1 MVESSAI
8 ISGLIDRKPSFLRS
22 KAVLIALGFIA
33 GLAGCSGS
41 TELTAEQTDESIVT
55 ATSTE
60 NSIAKRQQQEKDT
73 AAAKEATEPFLV
85 PSIEIKGGQALIT
98 WIDNPDDKIDLPNE
112 VIPSVP
118 VIVGCVENFPFST
131 RRVGGGGSGTGYGVA
146 ELSIEGPV
154 CDDFKISEEDLKDI
168 FGDDQAGATT
178 TTLG

>member
-60 NSIAKRQQQEKDT
+60 NSIAKRQQQERRT
-73 AAAKEATEPFLV
+73 
-85 PSIEIKGGQALIT
+85 SIVVHSLLEHSACS
-98 WIDNPDDKIDLPNE
+98 WY
-112 VIPSVP
+112 S
-118 VIVGCVENFPFST
+118 F
-131 RRVGGGGSGTGYGVA
+131 A
-146 ELSIEGPV
+146 
-154 CDDFKISEEDLKDI
+154 
-168 FGDDQAGATT
+168 
-178 TTLG
+178 